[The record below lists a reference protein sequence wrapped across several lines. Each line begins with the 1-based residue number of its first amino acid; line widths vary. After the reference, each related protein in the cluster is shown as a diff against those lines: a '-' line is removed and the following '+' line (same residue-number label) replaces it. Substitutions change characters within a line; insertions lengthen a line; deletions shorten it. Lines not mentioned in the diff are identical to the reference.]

1 MLLFT
6 FTEFVYFYIAQAT
19 RWDDLGFASE
29 FIKKISL
36 KSNLVAHQLIWNM
49 DVNMYRD
56 EDGTEKDSKMFPILE
71 SLRNTIVDGFD
82 PRAKDFYQRE
92 FEFFKVNL
100 LTLLFIWHLHEKK
113 TCIFKMICEA
123 LYTTI
128 FFLLAG
134 SDISVWKNQRCTQ
147 RTTT

>member
-1 MLLFT
+1 
-6 FTEFVYFYIAQAT
+6 
-19 RWDDLGFASE
+19 
-29 FIKKISL
+29 
-36 KSNLVAHQLIWNM
+36 
-49 DVNMYRD
+49 MYRD